1 LLSLPRVLLS
11 PYHSKARHLCLPGSL
26 KEIFHLDQAMAIHLL
41 DLILTNST
49 EVLLSIT
56 ETITEAMKETL
67 HKATPFP
74 SIIIVK
80 APCSMTISSPVAQK
94 HLVRYVIELIILLL
108 IAFTVWIMLF
118 REGIYRHNW
127 QPW

>member
-1 LLSLPRVLLS
+1 
-11 PYHSKARHLCLPGSL
+11 
-26 KEIFHLDQAMAIHLL
+26 MAIHLL

-56 ETITEAMKETL
+56 ETIIEVMKATL

-74 SIIIVK
+74 SRIIVK
-80 APCSMTISSPVAQK
+80 APYSMTISSPVAQK

-108 IAFTVWIMLF
+108 IAFTIWIMLF
-118 REGIYRHNW
+118 REGIYLHNW